1 MAPIENNYSSH
12 IMKKPSAK
20 PNARSTAAHVIA
32 KLVQK
37 KHALNVILAPAL
49 LELAD
54 NERSLCQQLCY
65 GVIRWHSQLEFI
77 SQQLLNKPLRAKE
90 VDIAALLLCGLYQLR
105 NMRIPAHAAISETVN
120 ACKILGKPWATGLI
134 NASLRNYQRKQDDI
148 NALLV
153 THRSAHYAHPDW
165 LIERYKQDW
174 PEQWQAI
181 LTANNQQPPM
191 MLRVNQQY
199 GTRDDYLDQLTA
211 ANINAHA
218 IEHCPD
224 GVLLETPCDVYAL
237 PGFSTGEVS
246 VQDGAAQ
253 LVAKILD
260 LKPDLQIL
268 DACAAPGGK
277 TGHILEHYPDNNVTA
292 VDIAPNRLQ
301 SIEQNMARLNLQA
314 TLIAADAAETKSW
327 WNGQH
332 FDRILIDA
340 PCSGTGVIRRNPDI
354 KLLRRPDDIAALAA
368 QQQRLL
374 DNLWPL
380 LKPGGLLV
388 YTTCSALKQEN
399 EQQIAHFLAQH
410 PDTQQVEPFEA
421 PATRQQFGYQRLPG
435 DDNLD
440 GFYYAC
446 IQHR

>member
-1 MAPIENNYSSH
+1 LANSLV
-12 IMKKPSAK
+12 KKT
-20 PNARSTAAHVIA
+20 NARSTAARVIA
-32 KLVQK
+32 EVVHK
-37 KHALNVILAPAL
+37 KHALNAVLANAL
-49 LELAD
+49 VELPE

-65 GVIRWHSQLEFI
+65 GVIRWHCQLEVI
-77 SQQLLNKPLRAKE
+77 SQQLLNKPLRAKDS
-90 VDIAALLLCGLYQLR
+90 DIAALLLCGLYQLR
-105 NMRIPAHAAISETVN
+105 SMRIPAHAALSETVN

-134 NASLRNYQRKQDDI
+134 NASLRNYQRQQQEIDASLLADD
-148 NALLV
+148 
-153 THRSAHYAHPDW
+153 TAHYAHPHW
-165 LIERYKQDW
+165 LIERYKHDW

-191 MLRVNQQY
+191 MLRVNQQH
-199 GTRDDYLDQLTA
+199 GTRDNYLARLGSE
-211 ANINAHA
+211 NINATA
-218 IEHCPD
+218 IEHCPN
-224 GVLLETPCDVYAL
+224 GVLLATPCDVHAL
-237 PGFSTGEVS
+237 PGFSAGDVS

-253 LVAKILD
+253 LVASILD
-260 LKPDLQIL
+260 LKANLQIL

-277 TGHILEHYPDNNVTA
+277 TGHILEHYPDNHVVA
-292 VDIAPNRLQ
+292 LDIAPSRLQ
-301 SIEQNMARLNLQA
+301 SIEQNMDRLTLNA
-314 TLIAADAAETKSW
+314 KLIAADAAETTSW
-327 WNGQH
+327 WDGKL

-340 PCSGTGVIRRNPDI
+340 PCSGIGVIRRNPDI
-354 KLLRRPDDIAALAA
+354 KLLRRPDDIATLAI

-380 LKPGGLLV
+380 LKQGGLLV

-410 PDTQQVEPFEA
+410 PEAQECEPPNA
-421 PATRQQFGYQRLPG
+421 PATRRSVGYQRLPG